1 MHISQRSQI
10 SCNIVP
16 TNLTY
21 ISISAKTQQN
31 ERRFRCKQHVPK
43 SYTYF
48 STVNAIGQGADI
60 YFCLIIIG
68 PKIRSHGYQA
78 WNLLVQMKQ
87 KASLPYTLPIR
98 SLRLQRYAMQQNFS
112 QLNALNSTKLLLKK
126 KKTFFFI

>member
-1 MHISQRSQI
+1 MYQ
-10 SCNIVP
+10 
-16 TNLTY
+16 
-21 ISISAKTQQN
+21 
-31 ERRFRCKQHVPK
+31 K

-48 STVNAIGQGADI
+48 STVNAVGQGADI
-60 YFCLIIIG
+60 YFGLIIIG